1 MEPAPEIRYK
11 RLTRS
16 GGRSEFAVAVRSRTS
31 LWLGPDHLLC
41 VESNGYSET
50 YKRFYFRDI
59 QAMLIQKTKRYLWW
73 NIIVGSIALIC
84 CIIVLLMVASTDQ
97 WRSGDMAGAI
107 VLGSI
112 AALWVLVL
120 LINVFLGPTCK
131 TFLRT
136 AVQIE
141 QLPSLSRI
149 RKTRRVL
156 DKIRPL
162 IVAAQGGELSHEA
175 ALAAIRES
183 AAPIAAPA
191 PASTTANAG
200 DNPAP
205 GGL

>member
-11 RLTRS
+11 RLTRPGMRS
-16 GGRSEFAVAVRSRTS
+16 GFGTTAFSSGS
-31 LWLGPDHLLC
+31 LWLGPDHLLS
-41 VESNGYSET
+41 VESNGYTET

-59 QAMLIQKTKRYLWW
+59 QAILIQKTKRYLWW

-84 CIIVLLMVASTDQ
+84 SIFVLLMAASTDQ

-120 LINVFLGPTCK
+120 LINFFLGPTCK

-141 QLPSLSRI
+141 KLPSLNRI
-149 RKTRRVL
+149 RKTRWVL

-162 IVAAQGGELSHEA
+162 MIAAQGDELSHEA
-175 ALAAIRES
+175 VLAAIRES
-183 AAPIAAPA
+183 AAPAATPA